1 MRSSNVASDGPGR
14 PGHQGRPDMSGTGAL
29 TLHTDMGDRFRLY
42 RLEHL
47 DEIEQLRRMPRSE
60 IDGIRAAAH
69 VLPFAVNSYVINE
82 LIDWDRVPD
91 DPIFQLTFPQR
102 EMLHAADFEQVH
114 RLVKAGAPQAD
125 IQSVVRQIQFDM
137 NPHPAGQST
146 LNVPMMGGRAIAGIQ
161 HKYRETV
168 LFFPSRGQTCLSY
181 CTYCFRWPQFVGIDE
196 MKFAARETDELV
208 GYLRTH
214 PDVSN
219 VLITGGDPLV
229 MRTTLLRRYVEPLLS
244 DDLAGVTTIRIGTK
258 SLAFWPQ
265 RFLADPDADDLL
277 RLFEQV
283 VRSGRHLAFMAH
295 FSHPRELETDAA
307 QRAMARVIATGAVV
321 RTQAPLIR
329 HVNDDADTWARMWS
343 EQVRLGAVPYYMFV
357 ERDTGPRDYFEVP
370 LDRGW
375 RIFRDAY
382 SKVSGL
388 ARTVRGPSMSATP
401 GKVVIDGVTLIGTE
415 EVFAL
420 RFLQARRPEWV
431 GRPFFARFDPDAT
444 WLDDLQPA
452 FGQPEFFFAA
462 GMREIEAEHAR
473 SHAVHPTRPGRS
485 AAPTAPAG
493 VS

>member
-1 MRSSNVASDGPGR
+1 
-14 PGHQGRPDMSGTGAL
+14 
-29 TLHTDMGDRFRLY
+29 
-42 RLEHL
+42 
-47 DEIEQLRRMPRSE
+47 
-60 IDGIRAAAH
+60 
-69 VLPFAVNSYVINE
+69 
-82 LIDWDRVPD
+82 
-91 DPIFQLTFPQR
+91 
-102 EMLHAADFEQVH
+102 
-114 RLVKAGAPQAD
+114 
-125 IQSVVRQIQFDM
+125 
-137 NPHPAGQST
+137 
-146 LNVPMMGGRAIAGIQ
+146 
-161 HKYRETV
+161 
-168 LFFPSRGQTCLSY
+168 
-181 CTYCFRWPQFVGIDE
+181 
-196 MKFAARETDELV
+196 
-208 GYLRTH
+208 
-214 PDVSN
+214 
-219 VLITGGDPLV
+219 
-229 MRTTLLRRYVEPLLS
+229 
-244 DDLAGVTTIRIGTK
+244 
-258 SLAFWPQ
+258 
-265 RFLADPDADDLL
+265 
-277 RLFEQV
+277 
-283 VRSGRHLAFMAH
+283 
-295 FSHPRELETDAA
+295 
-307 QRAMARVIATGAVV
+307 MARVIATGAVV